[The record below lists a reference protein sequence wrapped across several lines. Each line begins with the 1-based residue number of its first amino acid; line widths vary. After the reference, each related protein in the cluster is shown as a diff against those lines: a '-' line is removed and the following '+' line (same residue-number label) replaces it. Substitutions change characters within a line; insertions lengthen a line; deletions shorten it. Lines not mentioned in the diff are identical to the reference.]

1 MQMYIIDDSL
11 EFNRKEF
18 EEFLIETIVENEM
31 YNLIY
36 LLGDGKA
43 SVERHVRHHP
53 FKLAKEIFGD
63 DRVVTYEKIGN
74 KITGGRF

>member
-1 MQMYIIDDSL
+1 MRIYIIDDSL

-31 YNLIY
+31 YDLRN

-43 SVERHVRHHP
+43 SVERHVKHHP
-53 FKLAKEIFGD
+53 FRLAREIFGD
-63 DRVVTYEKIGN
+63 DRVVTYEKRQVI
-74 KITGGRF
+74 K

>member
-1 MQMYIIDDSL
+1 MRMYIIDDSL

-31 YNLIY
+31 YNLRN

-43 SVERHVRHHP
+43 GVERHVKHHP
-53 FKLAKEIFGD
+53 FRLAREIFED
-63 DRVVTYEKIGN
+63 NRIVTYEK
-74 KITGGRF
+74 R